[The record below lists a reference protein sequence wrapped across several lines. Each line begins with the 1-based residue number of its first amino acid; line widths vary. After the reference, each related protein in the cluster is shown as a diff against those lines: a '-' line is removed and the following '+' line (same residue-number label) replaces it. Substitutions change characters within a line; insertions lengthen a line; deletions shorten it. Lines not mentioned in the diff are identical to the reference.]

1 MKATTS
7 SIDRQTRMAA
17 VVFADL
23 VGFSKKSVPEQ
34 LAAKEAL
41 TAILQRLVSPYPR
54 ESRVVLDTGD
64 GAAVGFLVSPEYA
77 LGLALRLR
85 REIDAAPPETL
96 LHSRDL
102 RLGINL
108 GPLKVV
114 TDVNGHPN
122 LVGEGINSAERIMSF
137 AGPGDTTASRSFQEA
152 VYYLDASFQSLFEPL
167 GTRADKHGR
176 EHEVFRLTT
185 SKDAIEAALE
195 SLDTAHGTTVAAR
208 GAAARMASAAAAS
221 IQRGP
226 ARVSRLVTP
235 VRLGIVAGAL
245 VLAAAVSW
253 QVWSLRQP
261 TRDAPSAASVEPRP
275 ASPARVEPGPATPAT
290 SVEPP
295 RATPAPARSEPTP
308 VATTTP
314 AAEPSKPAP
323 EPAAASPAPP
333 SPPPAA
339 SSTAERRPVSEAS
352 GKRVKSAPAAP
363 RSAMAGST
371 APPAARE
378 TREDSAGA
386 EAPRTSQRCS
396 RLLQRAAVGEVLTAA
411 EQRELSSCR

>member
-23 VGFSKKSVPEQ
+23 VGFSKKSVPDQ

-185 SKDAIEAALE
+185 SKDAIEAALQ
-195 SLDTAHGTTVAAR
+195 SLGTAHGTTVATR

-221 IQRGP
+221 IQAGP

-235 VRLGIVAGAL
+235 VRMGIVAGAL

-275 ASPARVEPGPATPAT
+275 PSPARVEPTPAAPAT

-295 RATPAPARSEPTP
+295 KAAPAPARPESTP

-314 AAEPSKPAP
+314 AAEPPKPAP

-333 SPPPAA
+333 PAAA
-339 SSTAERRPVSEAS
+339 SSTAERRPVSETS
-352 GKRVKSAPAAP
+352 GKRAKAPPAAP

-371 APPAARE
+371 PPPVARE
-378 TREDSAGA
+378 TPQDTAGA